1 MKIVVN
7 GAFGGYGLGV
17 DKELKSLINKY
28 EGGDRTNPELV
39 ACVENNPNRCG
50 DLEIIEIPDNAT
62 DWDINEYDGLETVI
76 YVVDG
81 KIRYAE

>member
-7 GAFGGYGLGV
+7 GAFGGYGFGV
-17 DKELKSLINKY
+17 DKELKTLINKY
-28 EGGDRTNPELV
+28 ENDRTNPELV

-50 DLEIIEIPDNAT
+50 DLEITEIPDNAT

-81 KIRYAE
+81 KIRYSE

>member
-7 GAFGGYGLGV
+7 GAFGGYGFGV
-17 DKELKSLINKY
+17 DKELKTLINKY
-28 EGGDRTNPELV
+28 ETDRTNPELI
-39 ACVENNPNRCG
+39 ACVENNPNHCG
-50 DLEIIEIPDNAT
+50 DLEITEIPDNAT

-76 YVVDG
+76 YVVNG

>member
-7 GAFGGYGLGV
+7 DAFGGYGFGV
-17 DKELKSLINKY
+17 DRECR
-28 EGGDRTNPELV
+28 GLV
-39 ACVENNPNRCG
+39 ALYEDKRTSEVLIAFVENNPNKCG
-50 DLEIIEIPDNAT
+50 DLVVVEIPDNAT

-81 KIRYAE
+81 KIYYSE

>member
-7 GAFGGYGLGV
+7 GDFGGYGFGV
-17 DKELKSLINKY
+17 DEELKSLINKY
-28 EGGDRTNPELV
+28 ECDRTNPELI

-50 DLEIIEIPDNAT
+50 DLEIAEIPDNAT

-81 KIRYAE
+81 KIRYSE